1 MRSTH
6 NDTISKKS
14 LYATLVLVMI
24 MLPVCYSFDT
34 VNSISLMPGS
44 NGISVSLYTA
54 SNSVKININALPINI
69 NAVDTLGLPGALSCI
84 DGNFTIAL
92 NNTDF
97 NMTGSYTS
105 QRMGLG
111 ILDSLKALLAP
122 YVGMAYLAN
131 PANIT
136 LRLKANTV
144 RSHESSSTVL
154 SGKAGIYIETGL
166 AAGYYK
172 VVFKMAK
179 NSVMGFIQSKLHVFV
194 THYYTGANGSKT
206 EYNTGRTVIYMESF
220 ESNGNGSTVLRRKT
234 IITTDDYADWALFNG
249 FGMLMD
255 HLGANVT
262 FPSQGELPVP
272 GKRNVTLI
280 IEDKGQIS
288 FDLDFLNNPLIIKIL
303 NESTETHITVGL
315 TYGNGYYKVSIHVYS
330 LGNYSNGISFGNS
343 GINVSYLKLNALCKP
358 GTPSETLLSGLV
370 ELNAGSPI
378 GLFLYVNK
386 MLEKIGNKT
395 YWRPETVFAI
405 ISEDPEFQFIMNGRQ
420 YRKIVFTES
429 NYTLL
434 GMIGLKQNNTLIE
447 WNGDNLI
454 YTTRE
459 KGVVNI
465 VLPSTVDAR
474 RIIVK
479 APGAD
484 KVVLVPYGTVLV
496 EGGLSV
502 KILFSG
508 NSTLLLNFVGPVRM
522 DSPLTISTINPE
534 EFGATVPMNMTI
546 LDPAYNITG
555 KLPSPLILGLK
566 VNHAV
571 SGDIKVLS
579 IHGDN
584 YTILQPFQQ
593 ANGSGVIYIVADNPG
608 LFLVVTSNLQKS
620 TTSASITGK
629 SQTGGKGIQ
638 TSHRSREGQ
647 ETNTVRT
654 SSSSLKITSSTG
666 SVASKGR
673 ITIALT
679 LVILVIIAAL
689 YFMLRP

>member
-1 MRSTH
+1 MY
-6 NDTISKKS
+6 NDLVSKKS
-14 LYATLVLVMI
+14 LYATLLLVMI
-24 MLPVCYSFDT
+24 MLPVCYNFDT
-34 VNSISLMPGS
+34 VNSISLIPGS
-44 NGISVSLYTA
+44 EGISVSLYNTSSSA
-54 SNSVKININALPINI
+54 KISINSLSIDM

-84 DGNFTIAL
+84 SGNFTVAL
-92 NNTDF
+92 NSTNF
-97 NMTGSYTS
+97 NMTGAYTS
-105 QRMGLG
+105 QKMGLG
-111 ILDSLKALLAP
+111 VLGSLKALLAP
-122 YVGMAYLAN
+122 YVGMAYLVN
-131 PANIT
+131 PSNIT
-136 LRLKANTV
+136 LHLKANTV
-144 RSHESSSTVL
+144 RSHGSSSTVL

-194 THYYTGANGSKT
+194 IHYYTGANGSKT
-206 EYNTGRTVIYMESF
+206 EYNTGRTVIHMESF
-220 ESNGNGSTVLRRKT
+220 ESHSNGSTVLRRKT

-288 FDLDFLNNPLIIKIL
+288 FDLDFLNNPLIIGIL
-303 NESTETHITVGL
+303 NESTETHTTVGL
-315 TYGNGYYKVSIHVYS
+315 TYGNGYYNVSIHVYS

-378 GLFLYVNK
+378 ALFLYVNK
-386 MLEKIGNKT
+386 MLEKVGIKT
-395 YWRPETVFAI
+395 YWRPETVFAL
-405 ISEDPEFQFIMNGRQ
+405 ISEDPGFQFIMNGRQ

-447 WNGDNLI
+447 WNGENLI
-454 YTTRE
+454 YTTGE
-459 KGVVNI
+459 NGVANI
-465 VLPSTVDAR
+465 ILPTTVDAR

-479 APGAD
+479 APNAN
-484 KVVLVPYGTVLV
+484 KVVLVPYGTVLIKR
-496 EGGLSV
+496 GLSV

-508 NSTLLLNFVGPVRM
+508 NSTLLLNFVGPGRM
-522 DSPLTISTINPE
+522 DSPLTVSTLNPE
-534 EFGATVPMNMTI
+534 EFRGMIDGNMTI

-555 KLPSPLILGLK
+555 KLPSPIILGLR
-566 VNHAV
+566 VNHIV
-571 SGDIKVLS
+571 SGGINVLS
-579 IHGDN
+579 IHGYN

-593 ANGSGVIYIVADNPG
+593 ENRSGVIYIVTDNPG
-608 LFLVVTSNLQKS
+608 LFLVVASNHQRS
-620 TTSASITGK
+620 TTSKGITGK
-629 SQTGGKGIQ
+629 SQTSEQGIQ
-638 TSHRSREGQ
+638 ISHKSREGQ
-647 ETNTVRT
+647 ETNAVRT
-654 SSSSLKITSSTG
+654 NSSNLKITSSAG
-666 SVASKGR
+666 KAASKAR

-679 LVILVIIAAL
+679 LVILVVGVAL